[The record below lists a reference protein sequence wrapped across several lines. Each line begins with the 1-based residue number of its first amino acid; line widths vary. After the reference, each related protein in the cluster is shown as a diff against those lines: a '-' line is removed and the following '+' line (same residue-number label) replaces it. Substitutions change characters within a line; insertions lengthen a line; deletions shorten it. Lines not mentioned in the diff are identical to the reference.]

1 MRTRAFATLLAM
13 LAFAVGGAAEA
24 AAQTRAAESRPN
36 IVVLMTDDQT
46 LASMSAMPKTQAL
59 LGERGT
65 TFTRSFA
72 NYALCCPS
80 RATLFTGQYAHNHGV
95 LSNQAPS
102 GGYARLDKSNWLPL
116 WLQAAGYR
124 TMHVGKF
131 LNGYGARGLSAT
143 EVPPGWNDWHG
154 TVDPTTYLFWGYT
167 VNENGVLRTY
177 GAAREPEFYSTDFFA
192 RRANELIAGAAPA
205 RQPFFL
211 SVAFVAPHT
220 GGPAEPDDPRGHA
233 TPAVAPRHANAFSSV
248 ALPLAPS
255 WNEADMSDK
264 PLGLQGRRPISA
276 ARATAIQ
283 EGYRQRLESLLA
295 VDDAIESI
303 LGGLRAVGELDDTVI
318 LFTSDNGFFHGE
330 HRVPMGKLLAYEP
343 SIRLP
348 LYMRGPGVPEGGVR
362 RQLVTNA
369 DLAPTI
375 LDAADARAGR
385 VQDGRSLFGLL
396 NDPGAQWGRELL
408 LEGGTAQ
415 GLTFTGLR
423 NYRWKYIEHNTGE
436 VELYDLER
444 DPDELVSLHA
454 DPAFAG
460 VRAAMAARLAALRTC
475 VGRTCRARPALRLDA
490 ARRDCRFTAAVRGAD
505 APQVESVEFL
515 VRRRPR
521 PDADVQIASFRRSGA
536 DARAPFRKA
545 VSLAGVLPGRR
556 FLVRARVRLADGRS
570 VTLDERRRTCRV

>member
-1 MRTRAFATLLAM
+1 MRSRVAAILLAV
-13 LAFAVGGAAEA
+13 LALTPAAAEA
-24 AAQTRAAESRPN
+24 KPN

-46 LASMSAMPKTQAL
+46 AASMSAMPKTQAL

-95 LSNQAPS
+95 LSNEPPS
-102 GGYARLDKSNWLPL
+102 GGYTRLDKSNWLPL

-131 LNGYGARGLSAT
+131 LNGYGRLSAPT

-154 TVDPTTYLFWGYT
+154 TVDPSTYLYYGYT
-167 VNENGVLRTY
+167 VNENGTLRAY
-177 GAAREPEFYSTDFFA
+177 GAALEPEFYSTDFFA
-192 RRANELIAGAAPA
+192 RRADELIAAAAPS

-220 GGPAEPDDPRGHA
+220 GGRAEPDDPRGHA
-233 TPAVAPRHANAFSSV
+233 TPVVPPRYANAFSSV
-248 ALPLAPS
+248 ALPLTPS

-264 PLGLQGRRPISA
+264 PAAMQARRPISF
-276 ARATAIQ
+276 ARAQAIQ

-295 VDDAIESI
+295 VDDAVESI
-303 LGGLRAVGELDDTVI
+303 LGALRSAGELDDTVI

-330 HRVPMGKLLAYEP
+330 HRVPMGKLLPYEP

-348 LYMRGPGVPEGGVR
+348 LYMRGPGVPEGVTR

-375 LDAADARAGR
+375 LDAANARAGR
-385 VQDGRSLFGLL
+385 AQDGRSLFDVLE
-396 NDPGAQWGRELL
+396 DPGAQWGRELL
-408 LEGGTAQ
+408 LEGGSAQ

-423 NYRWKYIEHNTGE
+423 NYKWKYIEHNTGE
-436 VELYDLER
+436 VELYDLEN

-460 VRAAMAARLAALRTC
+460 VRAAMAARLAALRAC
-475 VGRTCRARPALRLDA
+475 AGPSCRAGPALRLDA

-505 APQVESVEFL
+505 ARQIETVEFL
-515 VRRRPR
+515 VRRRPSS
-521 PDADVQIASFRRSGA
+521 DVDFQIASFRRSA
-536 DARAPFRKA
+536 EDARAPFRKA
-545 VSLAGVLPGRR
+545 VSMSGVLPGRR
-556 FLVRARVRLADGRS
+556 FLLRARVRLGDGRS
-570 VTLDERRRTCRV
+570 VTLDERRRACR